1 MIFLCVLCCRD
12 IERVEVDLSPE
23 HRRQLAAVTSI
34 ISRSSMFNEDGK
46 YLYLYVDGSFS
57 VVNELLI
64 SCMLC
69 VVGKEDDADNDLSD
83 IMSVVNSPPP
93 AAQAEEGKYLQT
105 DNVQVM
111 FLSVIGNRSMCCV
124 L

>member
-1 MIFLCVLCCRD
+1 MIFLCVFCCRD
-12 IERVEVDLSPE
+12 IERAEVDLSPE
-23 HRRQLAAVTSI
+23 HRRLLAAVTSI
-34 ISRSSMFNEDGK
+34 ISRSSMLNEEGK

-57 VVNELLI
+57 VVNELVI

-93 AAQAEEGKYLQT
+93 AAQAEEGKYL
-105 DNVQVM
+105 
-111 FLSVIGNRSMCCV
+111 
-124 L
+124 